1 MRLTWT
7 LALGCAA
14 LIGCGGGEAQIEST
28 TTSEPIEETA
38 GVEVTAAPATADPSD
53 VHIEGDHLTIDG
65 HINFAPDSDVI
76 LEDSSELIDHIAL
89 MIGNHTDDIAHLKI
103 IGHTDVSGN
112 VDHNQD
118 LSNRRAA
125 AVEQALRDRGV
136 SIELEHFGAGEST
149 PLCSEVTDDCHAR
162 NRRVEF
168 LIVPE

>member
-7 LALGCAA
+7 LALFCAA
-14 LIGCGGGEAQIEST
+14 LVGCGGGEAQIEST
-28 TTSEPIEETA
+28 ASTEPAPAETSGT
-38 GVEVTAAPATADPSD
+38 EVVATADPDD

-76 LEDSSELIDHIAL
+76 LEDSFVLIDHLAQLIA
-89 MIGNHTDDIAHLKI
+89 NHTAEIAHLKI
-103 IGHTDVSGN
+103 IGHTDVSGQ

-125 AVEQALRDRGV
+125 SVEQALRDRGV
-136 SIELEHFGAGEST
+136 TIELEHFGAGESE
-149 PLCSEVTDDCHAR
+149 PLCTETTDECHAR

>member
-7 LALGCAA
+7 LALLCAA
-14 LIGCGGGEAQIEST
+14 VGCGGGEAQIEST
-28 TTSEPIEETA
+28 ASTEPLPAETGSE
-38 GVEVTAAPATADPSD
+38 VVATADPQD

-76 LEDSSELIDHIAL
+76 LEDSYELIDHLAL
-89 MIGNHTDDIAHLKI
+89 MIANHSAEIGHLKI

-118 LSNRRAA
+118 LSNRRANS
-125 AVEQALRDRGV
+125 VEQALRQRGV
-136 SIELEHFGAGEST
+136 TIELEHFGAGESE
-149 PLCSEVTDDCHAR
+149 PLCTETTEECHAQ